1 MLYVEPTPYI
11 LGLIRCIAA
20 SSPCRTEVGFCVEN
34 LSQQWNL
41 PISGLNAFLLRK
53 GALAAIFEV
62 SRRLLS
68 GRYQLLHLAGWGEPA
83 QKVALFW
90 AWALCIPTFVQ
101 SDTPLQENNPLWK
114 RLLKG
119 RCIR

>member
-62 SRRLLS
+62 SRRQQFAFVELS
-68 GRYQLLHLAGWGEPA
+68 TGWGKQVED
-83 QKVALFW
+83 VFMDLFLPIFMVTW
-90 AWALCIPTFVQ
+90 AVGFGLASFFLVIST
-101 SDTPLQENNPLWK
+101 LWK
-114 RLLKG
+114 VFSFL
-119 RCIR
+119 